1 MASPHYSDLPEVY
14 SEPGSNLPEVAPPV
28 TSSLPEVVGGA
39 KHDGAY
45 HAVPGQ
51 DGKLD
56 REQFAALGGDNA
68 LAERRIWGLKRKTFF
83 IVLAIAIVVIIG
95 AVVGGVVGALVG
107 KNDSDSDSDSSSST
121 TTSSGSSPTPT
132 TVATNVLPKSQ
143 LASSNWTDNDGYEHY
158 YLFYQNR
165 QSEIMSSIWD
175 SENKTWEARGV
186 TDNLES
192 SVELNTI
199 RGTSIASTA
208 WRDSDN
214 DFNIRLYFLLE
225 SNVVGELWT
234 SGSHSGSMWRQDD
247 LGVKTFVKPAKGSNL
262 ATCRPN
268 MGNSSWPPIALLF
281 QNDDQ
286 DIVFMAKEG
295 SNWGSAGT
303 FATATNSSG
312 LALTSLYQK
321 DEDSLDLPLWRPYY
335 DSSDKLQ
342 EYLIDPLLDIGAS
355 TMGSR
360 LGDLPD
366 GTTSN
371 FAAVGY
377 NLYNLMVINIE
388 EDGTLTGRYW
398 NDANWSEPEAPGYK
412 SSPSGFSA
420 SSKFTAISVHAGR
433 RIYGIVDGE
442 ILEWKF
448 EKSTPMDWIYIGK
461 VTTVSDDK

>member
-1 MASPHYSDLPEVY
+1 MASSHYSDLPEVY
-14 SEPGSNLPEVAPPV
+14 GSNLPEVAPP
-28 TSSLPEVVGGA
+28 TASNLPEVVGGP

-56 REQFAALGGDNA
+56 REQFAALGGVETPS
-68 LAERRIWGLKRKTFF
+68 ERRIWGLKRKTFF

-107 KNDSDSDSDSSSST
+107 KKDSDSDSDSSSGQST
-121 TTSSGSSPTPT
+121 STSSGSSPTST
-132 TVATNVLPKSQ
+132 AVAKNILPKSQ

-165 QSEIMSSIWD
+165 RNEIMTSIWD

-192 SVELNTI
+192 SVELNII
-199 RGTSIASTA
+199 RGTSIATTA
-208 WRDSDN
+208 WRDSDHE
-214 DFNIRLYFLLE
+214 FNIRVYFLLA
-225 SNVVGELWT
+225 SNAIGELWT
-234 SGSHSGSMWRQDD
+234 PGSYSGSTWIQGD
-247 LGVKTFVKPAKGSNL
+247 LGAQNFIKPAKGSNL

-268 MGNSSWPPIALLF
+268 MGNSSWPPIALLW

-286 DIVFMAKEG
+286 DIFFTTNEG
-295 SNWGSAGT
+295 GNWGSGGT

-335 DSSDKLQ
+335 DNSDKLQ
-342 EYLIDPLLDIGAS
+342 EYIVDPRLDIGAS
-355 TMGSR
+355 TLGSR

-366 GTTSN
+366 GATSN
-371 FAAVGY
+371 FAAVVY
-377 NLYNLMVINIE
+377 NLYNLIVINIE

-398 NDANWSEPEAPGYK
+398 NDSVWSEPDAPTFK
-412 SSPSGFSA
+412 SSPSGFS
-420 SSKFTAISVHAGR
+420 SSSSFTAISVHAGK

-448 EKSTPMDWIYIGK
+448 EEDTPMEWTYVGQ
-461 VTTVSDDK
+461 VNTTVSE